1 MTHDRILRLRSL
13 FASPEDA
20 ARHAASE
27 GLAWI
32 AESRQAAAHHATAP
46 SHDAPSG
53 LSFAH
58 TLLHRPAAV

>member
-1 MTHDRILRLRSL
+1 MTHDRVLRLRPL

-32 AESRQAAAHHATAP
+32 AESQQATP
-46 SHDAPSG
+46 QRCGVHDAHLG
-53 LSFAH
+53 TLSAH
-58 TLLHRPAAV
+58 TPPHRPVAV

>member
-1 MTHDRILRLRSL
+1 MTHDRILRLRPL

-32 AESRQAAAHHATAP
+32 AESRQPAAQDATAI
-46 SHDAPSG
+46 SHDAPTG
-53 LSFAH
+53 LSSVH
-58 TLLHRPAAV
+58 TLPHRPAAV